1 MTCETCLPD
10 QHARYF
16 IMQHFG
22 SPARLDGLVH
32 SKSAGD
38 LHQGTAATCGVLA
51 ESSIP
56 GGDGVSPCRFSVMW
70 AKALC
75 QWPQTVAVSS
85 QGAGNAGCCVS
96 GRVRGLV
103 VSHAVK
109 LLGTVATSKGS
120 PRSPAA
126 VP

>member
-22 SPARLDGLVH
+22 SPARHLDGLVH

-38 LHQGTAATCGVLA
+38 LHQGMAATCGTLA

-56 GGDGVSPCRFSVMW
+56 GGDSV
-70 AKALC
+70 
-75 QWPQTVAVSS
+75 
-85 QGAGNAGCCVS
+85 
-96 GRVRGLV
+96 
-103 VSHAVK
+103 
-109 LLGTVATSKGS
+109 
-120 PRSPAA
+120 
-126 VP
+126 

>member
-38 LHQGTAATCGVLA
+38 LHQGMAATCGALA

-56 GGDGVSPCRFSVMW
+56 GGDGVATCRMGKDPV
-70 AKALC
+70 
-75 QWPQTVAVSS
+75 P
-85 QGAGNAGCCVS
+85 
-96 GRVRGLV
+96 
-103 VSHAVK
+103 
-109 LLGTVATSKGS
+109 VATEPVCPQSGS
-120 PRSPAA
+120 WEGWLLHART
-126 VP
+126 VYEVW